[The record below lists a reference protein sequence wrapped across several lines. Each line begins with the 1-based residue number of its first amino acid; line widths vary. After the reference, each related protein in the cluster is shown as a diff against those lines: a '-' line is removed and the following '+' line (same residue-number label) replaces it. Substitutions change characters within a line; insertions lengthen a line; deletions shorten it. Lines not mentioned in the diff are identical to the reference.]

1 MILSLKRFSLLWR
14 ILLSTSLAIGALLG
28 ITGWLVQA
36 YAVRLSE
43 QSVEDEI
50 RVSLESFKAHWN
62 DQTRNLASL
71 NRIISS
77 MSDVRAAFR
86 TRDRATIRDSAQ
98 ELWSRVS
105 QENVVFL
112 VLSPNGEELASLG
125 GGYPHQLLDSDSL
138 KAAMGRFPSQV
149 SGFLSRGSGLFYVVL
164 TPVYV
169 QAGSDQELLN
179 ILLAGFEVNRQFA
192 ETLKRSTRDSDF
204 AFLASGHLVAS
215 TLPIA
220 DPKSIEATCQGS
232 SLQHL
237 ELNGNDYVGLG
248 NPLTSIEGKRIADL
262 CVVRSFGAARR
273 SLNELRRTIG
283 AIWILSVIAGLGLS
297 YLLARYIIKPLKRL
311 DWAATEV
318 ARHNYDY
325 RVPVESTD
333 ELGRLARTFNAM
345 CDSIR
350 SARED
355 LIRQERIAAIGR
367 LSTSIVHD
375 FRNPLAAIYGGAE
388 MLVDSEL
395 SPAQSKRLALN
406 IYHASRRIQELLND
420 LLNISGGRG
429 KPREE
434 CRLIDVVTSARDA
447 VIQLADSHGVK
458 ITVAVAGDIE
468 LPLERARMERVFLNL
483 MTNAIEAM
491 PNGGEIQLTAAV
503 QVHDVL
509 ITIDDTGPGIPRDI
523 RAMLFRPF
531 TSAGKKNGMGL
542 GLVLS
547 RQTVLDH
554 GGDLS
559 LVDTGGPGA
568 HFQMRL
574 PLTPVVATDDL
585 VKRT

>member
-1 MILSLKRFSLLWR
+1 MIFSFRHVSLLWR
-14 ILLSTSLAIGALLG
+14 ILLSTSLAVGALLG

-50 RVSLESFKAHWN
+50 RVTLEAFKARWN

-77 MSDVRAAFR
+77 MSDVRAAFQ
-86 TRDRATIRDSAQ
+86 TRDRATIRDTAQ

-125 GGYPHQLLDSDSL
+125 GGYPSGLLDRDSL
-138 KAAMGRFPSQV
+138 KGARSRFPNQV
-149 SGFLSRGSGLFYVVL
+149 AGFVSRGAGLFYVVL

-192 ETLKRSTRDSDF
+192 ETLKRSGRDSDF
-204 AFLASGHLVAS
+204 AFVASGNVIAS
-215 TLPIA
+215 TLPF
-220 DPKSIEATCQGS
+220 SNTQTLGS
-232 SLQHL
+232 VCRSDALRHVDL
-237 ELNGNDYVGLG
+237 GGNDYVALG
-248 NPLTSIEGKRIADL
+248 NPLNSIDGKPIADL
-262 CVVRSFGAARR
+262 CVVRSFAAARH
-273 SLNELRRTIG
+273 SLNELRRTVA

-311 DWAATEV
+311 DRAASEV
-318 ARHNYDY
+318 ARRNYDY
-325 RVPVESTD
+325 RVPVESSD
-333 ELGRLARTFNAM
+333 ELGRLAMTFNEM

-350 SARED
+350 GAREE
-355 LIRQERIAAIGR
+355 LIRQERIVAIGR

-395 SPAQSKRLALN
+395 SPAQSKRLAMN

-434 CRLIDVVTSARDA
+434 CRLLDVIGSAKEA
-447 VIQLADSHGVK
+447 VLTLADAHNVDISVQ
-458 ITVAVAGDIE
+458 VADNVE
-468 LPLERARMERVFLNL
+468 LSLERARMERVFVNL

-491 PNGGEIQLTAAV
+491 PNGGAIRISAS
-503 QVHDVL
+503 VHAQNVV
-509 ITIDDTGPGIPRDI
+509 IGIDDTGPGIPHSI
-523 RAMLFRPF
+523 HSLLFRPF
-531 TSAGKKNGMGL
+531 TSAGKKNGLGL

-554 GGDLS
+554 GGELS
-559 LVDTGGPGA
+559 LVDKNEPGA
-568 HFQMRL
+568 HFQMTL
-574 PLTPVVATDDL
+574 PLATVNAGEL
-585 VKRT
+585 VRKT

>member
-1 MILSLKRFSLLWR
+1 MTFSLKGFSLLWR

-43 QSVEDEI
+43 QSVEEEI
-50 RVSLESFKAHWN
+50 RVSLEAFKARWN

-77 MSDVRAAFR
+77 MSDVRAAFA
-86 TRDRATIRDSAQ
+86 TKDRATIRDTAQ

-125 GGYPHQLLDSDSL
+125 GNYPTGLLDSDSL
-138 KAAMGRFPSQV
+138 TAAMGRFPNQV
-149 SGFLSRGSGLFYVVL
+149 SGFLARGSGLFYVVL

-204 AFLASGHLVAS
+204 AFLASGRLVAS
-215 TLPIA
+215 TVPIS
-220 DPKSIEATCQGS
+220 DPKSIETTCQGN
-232 SLQHL
+232 SLHHL
-237 ELNGNDYVGLG
+237 ELNGSDYVGLG
-248 NPLTSIEGKRIADL
+248 SPLSSIEGKPIADL
-262 CVVRSFGAARR
+262 CVIRSFGAARR

-283 AIWILSVIAGLGLS
+283 AIWILAVVVGLGLS

-311 DWAATEV
+311 DRAATEV

-325 RVPVESTD
+325 RVPVDSAD
-333 ELGRLARTFNAM
+333 ELGRLAVTFNEM

-355 LIRQERIAAIGR
+355 LIRHERIAAVGR

-434 CRLIDVVTSARDA
+434 CRLVDVVESAKEA
-447 VIQLADSHGVK
+447 VFQLADSCGVK
-458 ITVAVAGDIE
+458 VVIDVSENIE

-491 PNGGEIQLTAAV
+491 PKGGEIRIAAAIQANNV
-503 QVHDVL
+503 VVD
-509 ITIDDTGPGIPRDI
+509 IDDTGPGIPRDI
-523 RAMLFRPF
+523 HSTLFRPF
-531 TSAGKKNGMGL
+531 TSAGKKNGLGL

-554 GGDLS
+554 GGELS
-559 LVDTGGPGA
+559 VIDKRGPGA
-568 HFQMRL
+568 HFQMIL
-574 PLTPVVATDDL
+574 PLVSVGASHTL
-585 VKRT
+585 VN

>member
-1 MILSLKRFSLLWR
+1 MIFSLRHVSLLWR
-14 ILLSTSLAIGALLG
+14 ILLSTSLAVGALLG

-36 YAVRLSE
+36 YAVRVSE

-50 RVSLESFKAHWN
+50 RVSLEAFKARWN
-62 DQTRNLASL
+62 DQTHNLASL

-77 MSDVRAAFR
+77 MSDVRAAFQ
-86 TRDRATIRDSAQ
+86 TRDRATIRDTAQ

-125 GGYPHQLLDSDSL
+125 GTYPSGLLDRESL
-138 KAAMGRFPSQV
+138 TAAMSRFPNQV
-149 SGFLSRGSGLFYVVL
+149 AGFVARGDGLFYVVL

-192 ETLKRSTRDSDF
+192 ETLKRSARDSDF
-204 AFLASGHLVAS
+204 AFLASGHVIAS
-215 TLPIA
+215 TLPV
-220 DPKSIEATCQGS
+220 SNTQGIGAACRID
-232 SLQHL
+232 SLRHVDL
-237 ELNGNDYVGLG
+237 GGNDYVALG
-248 NPLTSIEGKRIADL
+248 NPLNSIEGKPIADL
-262 CVVRSFGAARR
+262 CVIRSFGAARH
-273 SLNELRRTIG
+273 SLNELRRTIA

-297 YLLARYIIKPLKRL
+297 YLLARYILKPLKRL
-311 DWAATEV
+311 DRAATEV
-318 ARHNYDY
+318 ARRNYDY

-333 ELGRLARTFNAM
+333 ELGRLAMTFNAM

-350 SARED
+350 SAREE
-355 LIRQERIAAIGR
+355 LIRQERIVAVGR
-367 LSTSIVHD
+367 LATSIVHD

-406 IYHASRRIQELLND
+406 IYHASRRIQDLLND

-434 CRLIDVVTSARDA
+434 CRLIDVVASAKEA
-447 VIQLADSHGVK
+447 VMPMADSHDVS
-458 ITVAVAGDIE
+458 IIVDVADEIE
-468 LPLERARMERVFLNL
+468 LRLERARMERVFVNL

-491 PNGGEIQLTAAV
+491 VNGGEIRITASMQAH
-503 QVHDVL
+503 QVIIGV
-509 ITIDDTGPGIPRDI
+509 DDTGPGIPHEI
-523 RAMLFRPF
+523 HSQLFRPF
-531 TSAGKKNGMGL
+531 TSAGKKNGLGL

-554 GGDLS
+554 GGDLL
-559 LVDTGGPGA
+559 LVEKSEPGA

-574 PLTPVVATDDL
+574 PLAPVTSGEL
-585 VKRT
+585 VNKA

>member
-1 MILSLKRFSLLWR
+1 MIFSFRHVSLLWR
-14 ILLSTSLAIGALLG
+14 ILLSTSLAVGALLG
-28 ITGWLVQA
+28 VTGWLVQA

-50 RVSLESFKAHWN
+50 RVTLEAFKARWN

-77 MSDVRAAFR
+77 MSDVRAAFQ
-86 TRDRATIRDSAQ
+86 TRDRATIRDTAQ

-125 GGYPHQLLDSDSL
+125 GSYPSGLLDRDSL
-138 KAAMGRFPSQV
+138 KGAMRRFPNQV
-149 SGFLSRGSGLFYVVL
+149 AGFVSRGAGLFYVVL

-192 ETLKRSTRDSDF
+192 ETLKRSGRDSDF
-204 AFLASGHLVAS
+204 AFVASGQVIAS
-215 TLPIA
+215 TLPF
-220 DPKSIEATCQGS
+220 SNTQTLGS
-232 SLQHL
+232 VCRSDVLRHVDL
-237 ELNGNDYVGLG
+237 GGNDYVALG
-248 NPLTSIEGKRIADL
+248 NALNSIDGKPIADL
-262 CVVRSFGAARR
+262 CVVRSFGAARH
-273 SLNELRRTIG
+273 SLNELRRTVA
-283 AIWILSVIAGLGLS
+283 AIWILSLIAGLGLS

-311 DWAATEV
+311 DRAATEV
-318 ARHNYDY
+318 ARRNYDY

-333 ELGRLARTFNAM
+333 ELGRLAMTFNEM

-350 SARED
+350 SAREE
-355 LIRQERIAAIGR
+355 LIRQERIVAIGR

-395 SPAQSKRLALN
+395 SPAQSKRLAMN

-434 CRLIDVVTSARDA
+434 CRLVDVIGSAKEA
-447 VIQLADSHGVK
+447 ILPLADAHNIDISVQ
-458 ITVAVAGDIE
+458 VADSVE
-468 LPLERARMERVFLNL
+468 VSLERARMERVFVNL

-491 PNGGEIQLTAAV
+491 PNGGAIRISAAV
-503 QVHDVL
+503 HAHNVVID
-509 ITIDDTGPGIPRDI
+509 IDDTGPGIPQSI
-523 RAMLFRPF
+523 HSLLFRPF
-531 TSAGKKNGMGL
+531 TSAGKKNGLGL

-554 GGDLS
+554 GGELS
-559 LVDTGGPGA
+559 LVEKNEPGA
-568 HFQMRL
+568 HFQMTL
-574 PLTPVVATDDL
+574 PLATVNAGEL
-585 VKRT
+585 VRKA

>member
-36 YAVRLSE
+36 YAIRLSE

-50 RVSLESFKAHWN
+50 RVSLESFKARWN

-86 TRDRATIRDSAQ
+86 TKDRATIRDSAQ

-125 GGYPHQLLDSDSL
+125 GNYPHQLLDSDSL
-138 KAAMGRFPSQV
+138 KAAMGRFPSQA
-149 SGFLSRGSGLFYVVL
+149 SGFLLRGSELFYVVL

-204 AFLASGHLVAS
+204 AFLASGHFVAS
-215 TLPIA
+215 TLPIE
-220 DPKSIEATCQGS
+220 DPKSIEATCQGN

-248 NPLTSIEGKRIADL
+248 NPLTSIEGKPIADL
-262 CVVRSFGAARR
+262 CVVRSFAAARH

-311 DWAATEV
+311 DRAATEV
-318 ARHNYDY
+318 ARDNYDY

-333 ELGRLARTFNAM
+333 ELGRLATTFNAM

-420 LLNISGGRG
+420 LVNISGGRG

-434 CRLIDVVTSARDA
+434 CQLIDVIASARDA
-447 VIQLADSHGVK
+447 VVHLADSHGVK
-458 ITVAVAGDIE
+458 IIVDVAEGVE

-483 MTNAIEAM
+483 MMNAIEAM
-491 PNGGEIQLTAAV
+491 PNGGEIRITAAIQTREV
-503 QVHDVL
+503 V
-509 ITIDDTGPGIPRDI
+509 IKIDDTGPGIPREVH
-523 RAMLFRPF
+523 ATLFRPF
-531 TSAGKKNGMGL
+531 TSSGKKNGLGL

-554 GGDLS
+554 GGDLQ
-559 LVDTGGPGA
+559 LVDNCGPGA
-568 HFQMRL
+568 HFQMKL
-574 PLTPVVATDDL
+574 PLTPVVAADGL
-585 VKRT
+585 VL

>member
-1 MILSLKRFSLLWR
+1 MIFSFRHVSLLWR
-14 ILLSTSLAIGALLG
+14 ILLSTSLAVGALLG

-50 RVSLESFKAHWN
+50 RVTLEAFKARWN

-77 MSDVRAAFR
+77 MSDVRAAFQ
-86 TRDRATIRDSAQ
+86 TRDRATIRDTAQ

-125 GGYPHQLLDSDSL
+125 GGYPSGLLDRDSL
-138 KAAMGRFPSQV
+138 KGARSRFPNQV
-149 SGFLSRGSGLFYVVL
+149 AGFVSRGAGLFYVVL

-192 ETLKRSTRDSDF
+192 ETLKRSGRDSDF
-204 AFLASGHLVAS
+204 AFVASGNVIAS
-215 TLPIA
+215 TLPF
-220 DPKSIEATCQGS
+220 SNTQTLGS
-232 SLQHL
+232 VCRSDALRHVDL
-237 ELNGNDYVGLG
+237 GGNDYVALG
-248 NPLTSIEGKRIADL
+248 NPLNSIDGKPIADL
-262 CVVRSFGAARR
+262 CVVRSFAAARH
-273 SLNELRRTIG
+273 SLNELRRTVA

-311 DWAATEV
+311 DRAASEV
-318 ARHNYDY
+318 ARRNYDY
-325 RVPVESTD
+325 RVPVESSD
-333 ELGRLARTFNAM
+333 ELGRLAMTFNEM

-350 SARED
+350 GAREE
-355 LIRQERIAAIGR
+355 LIRQERIVAIGR

-395 SPAQSKRLALN
+395 SPAQSKRLAMN

-434 CRLIDVVTSARDA
+434 CRLLDVIGSAKEA
-447 VIQLADSHGVK
+447 VLTLADAHNVDISVQ
-458 ITVAVAGDIE
+458 VADNVE
-468 LPLERARMERVFLNL
+468 LSLERARMERVFVNL

-491 PNGGEIQLTAAV
+491 PNGGAIRISAS
-503 QVHDVL
+503 VHARNVV
-509 ITIDDTGPGIPRDI
+509 IGIDDTGPGIPHSI
-523 RAMLFRPF
+523 HSLLFRPF
-531 TSAGKKNGMGL
+531 TSAGKKNGLGL

-554 GGDLS
+554 GGELS
-559 LVDTGGPGA
+559 LVDKNEPGA
-568 HFQMRL
+568 HFQMTL
-574 PLTPVVATDDL
+574 PLATVNAGEL
-585 VKRT
+585 VRKT